1 MMAYDLGDDEVQEL
15 LGELGVKLGVLRQ
28 RPQAGDLLGLARGVG
43 GRQTVR
49 CLQLTDLLGDLEP
62 LGEEMHQGRIHVVD
76 AHPQPQQLLGH
87 RVIHGAQPNQWRRC
101 PGSSCVSLDTTT
113 ARYLLGSF
121 NDHWLIPVDDQQ
133 LESLARSGMLPCDEP
148 A

>member
-1 MMAYDLGDDEVQEL
+1 MCIARSLVSVLVGNVRLRLAGVLADDRLMMAYDLGDDEVQEL

-28 RPQAGDLLGLARGVG
+28 RPQASDLLGLACGVG

-87 RVIHGAQPNQWRRC
+87 RVIHGAQPNQWRAAQ
-101 PGSSCVSLDTTT
+101 
-113 ARYLLGSF
+113 AR
-121 NDHWLIPVDDQQ
+121 HV
-133 LESLARSGMLPCDEP
+133 
-148 A
+148 